1 MSKVIKS
8 IVGLCLISASIG
20 LAASPAKAESK
31 AAQCKRFDQA
41 MTVFG
46 NQFLSVKR
54 GPNRDYSEHVD
65 RLLST
70 SERALKQFQA
80 QKFSDPTMRGFQQ
93 TTLNVFVTVHNDTIT
108 VVEAVERRDR
118 NATDRAY
125 KQVLADLQPLQ
136 PLGKKYE
143 AYCGR
148 SK

>member
-1 MSKVIKS
+1 MSKILKS
-8 IVGLCLISASIG
+8 IVGLVIVSASIG
-20 LAASPAKAESK
+20 LAAAPVRAESK
-31 AAQCKRFDQA
+31 AAQCKRLDQA

-46 NQFLSVKR
+46 KQFLSVKR
-54 GPNRDYSEHVD
+54 DPNRNYSENVD

-80 QKFSDPTMRGFQQ
+80 QKFSDPTIRGFQQ
-93 TTLNVFVTVHNDTIT
+93 TTLNVFVNVHNGTIN
-108 VVEAVERRDR
+108 VAEAVERRDR
-118 NATDRAY
+118 NAADRAY

-136 PLGKKYE
+136 PLGEKYE